1 MTMETPEREGNGPY
15 LNPSRAANAP
25 TPRHTHTHTHTP
37 AWLHQ
42 PVPRPPYPK
51 ISHRVAGT
59 PGTGQTE
66 DTHPCDDEEP
76 SRVPKT
82 TSHSPRL
89 EPWPW

>member
-1 MTMETPEREGNGPY
+1 MTLETPEREGNGPY

-25 TPRHTHTHTHTP
+25 THTHTHTSLASPTSTP
-37 AWLHQ
+37 AT
-42 PVPRPPYPK
+42 YPK